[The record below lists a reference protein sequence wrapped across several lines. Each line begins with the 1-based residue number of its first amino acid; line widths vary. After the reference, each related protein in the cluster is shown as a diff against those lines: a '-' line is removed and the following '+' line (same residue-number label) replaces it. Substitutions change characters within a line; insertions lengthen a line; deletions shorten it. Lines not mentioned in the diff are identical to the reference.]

1 MYTEVMKKII
11 LAAILCAVLS
21 QAASAQTGRKGV
33 RISMEELSVQ
43 NGENLIYGKV
53 FFPKD
58 EEKHPAIILSHGY
71 NGSHSDFIDDCRF
84 FAQNG
89 YVAYCYDFCGGSTRS
104 RSSGRTADMSLLT
117 EKSDLIAVINHFETM
132 DNVDRSRIYLL
143 GGSQGGLVSALA
155 AEEVPQKVK
164 AMALYFPA
172 FCIPDDWRKKFPGG
186 SAVPESL
193 DFWGMTLGKDFLSG
207 AVSMNVDE
215 ATGRYGGNV
224 LIIHGDSDD
233 IVPLRYS
240 QEAVKRYPHAK
251 LEVMPGE
258 RHGFSPAAAARARKM
273 VLQFTESN

>member
-11 LAAILCAVLS
+11 FAAILCAVLS

-215 ATGRYGGNV
+215 TTGRYGGNV